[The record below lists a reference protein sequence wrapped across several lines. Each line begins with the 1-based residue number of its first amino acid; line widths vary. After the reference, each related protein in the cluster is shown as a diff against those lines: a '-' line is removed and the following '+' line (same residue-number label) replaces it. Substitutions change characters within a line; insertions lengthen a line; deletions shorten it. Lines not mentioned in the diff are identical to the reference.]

1 MGRKREFD
9 TDEVV
14 ERAMSL
20 FWQRGFEATSVADL
34 MSAMALHKGSLYKAF
49 GDKQGLFLEALE
61 RYLEGSIEGLRRRAR
76 SAPSLRQG
84 IFEWLSE
91 QASSCQVKGVS
102 PGCFA
107 VNASCELGA
116 DEGPIG
122 QRLRRHWSD
131 LESALAGLL
140 CEAQRGEEIPGEHDP
155 AWLARLL
162 LATLCGQ
169 MVLLRSGHV
178 ARTSAVF
185 EGLERLVMG
194 AQERR

>member
-61 RYLEGSIEGLRRRAR
+61 RYLEGSIEGLRSRAR
-76 SAPSLRQG
+76 SAPSLRRG
-84 IFEWLSE
+84 IFDWLSE
-91 QASSCQVKGVS
+91 QASSCQAKGVS

-131 LESALAGLL
+131 LESALAALL
-140 CEAQRGEEIPGEHDP
+140 CEAQQGKEISSDHDA

-169 MVLLRSGHV
+169 MVLLRSGHIV
-178 ARTSAVF
+178 QPINVF
-185 EGLERLVMG
+185 VGLERLVMG
-194 AQERR
+194 AQARQ